1 MATDKISISKA
12 KARLGELVKRV
23 AYGDERIVLE
33 FRNRPQAAIVSY
45 SDLQRLEAAVDNTSQ
60 RKKALEKLRI
70 LREQIA
76 ARNAPEM
83 DAVTDIR
90 EARDERL
97 ERL

>member
-1 MATDKISISKA
+1 MATDKISITEAKA
-12 KARLGELVKRV
+12 KLGELVKRV

-45 SDLQRLEAAVDNTSQ
+45 ADLERLEAVTDKSS
-60 RKKALEKLRI
+60 RHKKALEKLRV
-70 LREQIA
+70 LRDQIA

-90 EARDERL
+90 EAREERL